1 MAAVSNWIDRVRAN
15 VPGVADELTMA
26 SSAPPRPA
34 QAELTTKAST
44 CSRATFRPDNE
55 AATSSSRSA
64 RQLRPILLR
73 RRLASSTNVISAH
86 AQPSQASHRVG
97 GNVEPR
103 TPGVLPAPPSPPPP
117 PQTPPPPPPT
127 PHSP

>member
-44 CSRATFRPDNE
+44 CSRATFRPDSE
-55 AATSSSRSA
+55 AATSSSRTA
-64 RQLRPILLR
+64 RQLSPILLW
-73 RRLASSTNVISAH
+73 RRLASSTQVIF
-86 AQPSQASHRVG
+86 
-97 GNVEPR
+97 
-103 TPGVLPAPPSPPPP
+103 
-117 PQTPPPPPPT
+117 
-127 PHSP
+127 PHSQQTQARQPVGEALEP